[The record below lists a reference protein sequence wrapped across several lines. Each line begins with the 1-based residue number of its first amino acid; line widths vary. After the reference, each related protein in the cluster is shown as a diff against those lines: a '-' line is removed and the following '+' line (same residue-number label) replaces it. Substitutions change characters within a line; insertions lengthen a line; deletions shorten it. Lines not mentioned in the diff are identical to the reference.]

1 MKTANVLLPG
11 FADPV
16 SDNQRTFRTIMNAM
30 AHPGRIYELSSSL
43 KVPAPLYSTTAAV
56 CLTLLDLDTH
66 LWVDS
71 FGSSSEVLSYL
82 KFHCGCPVSKN
93 PAEAAFAIV
102 ADGRSVPL
110 LSSFQCGDPLYPERS
125 TTAIIQVESLRNLPE
140 VRLKGPGIETET
152 SLQAAGLNQDFW
164 PDFMANS
171 GKFPLG
177 VDVLLVSSES
187 ICGLPRTVKVAR
199 S

>member
-1 MKTANVLLPG
+1 MKPANGLLPG
-11 FADPV
+11 FSDPV
-16 SDNQRTFRTIMNAM
+16 PDSQRTFRTIMNAM
-30 AHPGRIYELSSSL
+30 AHPGRIYELSSVL
-43 KVPAPLYSTTAAV
+43 KVPAPLYWTTAAV
-56 CLTLLDLDTH
+56 CLTLLDLDTP

-71 FGSSSEVLSYL
+71 FGSPSEILNYL
-82 KFHCGCPVSKN
+82 KFHCGCPLSKDS
-93 PAEAAFAIV
+93 AEAAFAIV
-102 ADGRSVPL
+102 TDGRSVPS

-125 TTAIIQVESLRNLPE
+125 TTAIIQVESLRNSPE
-140 VRLKGPGIETET
+140 VRLKGPGIKTEM

-164 PDFMANS
+164 LDFRANS

-177 VDVLLVSSES
+177 VDVLLVSPES